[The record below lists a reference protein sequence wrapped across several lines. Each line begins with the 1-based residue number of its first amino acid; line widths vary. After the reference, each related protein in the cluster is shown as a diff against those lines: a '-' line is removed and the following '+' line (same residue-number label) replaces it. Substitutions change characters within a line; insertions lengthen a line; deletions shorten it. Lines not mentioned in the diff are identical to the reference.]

1 MAAPT
6 WQLEGHEPFDDALEA
21 ARTLSASGAA
31 ALVVDSEDGPVRL
44 GLARRVCA
52 ALNGHYMR
60 LSDLL
65 AASSTPGSLAAA
77 VRQMHAS

>member
-1 MAAPT
+1 
-6 WQLEGHEPFDDALEA
+6 
-21 ARTLSASGAA
+21 
-31 ALVVDSEDGPVRL
+31 
-44 GLARRVCA
+44 VCA